1 MSLRHP
7 APLGRAARL
16 AARRETLV
24 ALGRAQREVVAL
36 RWHGVEPS
44 LRWVG
49 WVERGWSAWHWV
61 RRQRASVLMSVAALT
76 PLTGIRPRWTARLLA
91 GALAAARVA
100 RWLR

>member
-7 APLGRAARL
+7 APPGRAAR
-16 AARRETLV
+16 
-24 ALGRAQREVVAL
+24 
-36 RWHGVEPS
+36 RWHAVEPS

-61 RRQRASVLMSVAALT
+61 RRHRASVLMPVAALT
-76 PLTGIRPRWTARLLA
+76 PFTGIRPRRTAPLLA
-91 GALAAARVA
+91 GALAAVRVA